1 MWFYDCPISEETNK
15 CKAAFQ
21 QTRTVQFI
29 RNFFQSWNTSR
40 WKKGVKNTYSIQNKI
55 IIFFSTFMHHKWRR
69 DRQDKFNFYRFKFA

>member
-1 MWFYDCPISEETNK
+1 MWFYDCPISEETDK
-15 CKAAFQ
+15 YKTAFQ

-55 IIFFSTFMHHKWRR
+55 IIFFFMFMQHKWRR
-69 DRQDKFNFYRFKFA
+69 DR